1 MAGRPYLVTGGTG
14 SGKSLLGLS
23 FLLEGLRLGEEVL
36 LVAVDEPPNEIVEN
50 VRAFGW
56 DLSAVRTL
64 DANPGTRAIKRMAD
78 VQEIRALADLKSM
91 RDLSSE
97 QRKAGDADDI
107 SIQSIHLKLR
117 QQMGGGR
124 FTRVVVD
131 SLTSIRRFGM
141 KTMTPGDMQPE
152 RTEVQSLLRFLSE
165 MEVTTLL
172 TATPGKSDGPLAGGD
187 PDPRGDPSDP
197 EVGRRPLDPPDQDRP
212 HARVGPRPR
221 AASVRDHPAGIRRRV
236 DPGLRR
242 RRRASRERRRGIL
255 AAYMRPG
262 FMAPG
267 RPPGTR

>member
-172 TATPGKSDGPLAGGD
+172 TATPGNPMVLSPEEILTRGEILLTRKWVGD
-187 PDPRGDPSDP
+187 RSIRQIKIVRMRGSAHDP
-197 EVGRRPLDPPDQDRP
+197 ERRPFAITTQGFV
-212 HARVGPRPR
+212 VG
-221 AASVRDHPAGIRRRV
+221 
-236 DPGLRR
+236 
-242 RRRASRERRRGIL
+242 
-255 AAYMRPG
+255 
-262 FMAPG
+262 
-267 RPPGTR
+267 